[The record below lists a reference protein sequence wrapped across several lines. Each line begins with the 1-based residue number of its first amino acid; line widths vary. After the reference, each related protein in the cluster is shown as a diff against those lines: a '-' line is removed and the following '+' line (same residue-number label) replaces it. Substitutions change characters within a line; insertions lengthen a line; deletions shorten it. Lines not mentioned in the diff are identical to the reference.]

1 MKKIG
6 ITGQN
11 GFVGYHLTN
20 ELNLLQNEFQLIEFE
35 RSFFYDDRALDE
47 FVGQCD
53 VIVHLAALN
62 RHNDANVIHNTNV
75 ELVRNLKDSLIR
87 TNSTAHVVLSS
98 STQEKN
104 DNVYGNSKKEGR
116 MILSDWA
123 NQSTGRFSGLII
135 PNVFGPFGHP
145 YYNSV
150 VATFC
155 HQITHGESPKIE
167 FDGQLN
173 LIYVGDLVDEIV
185 CVIRNEDNTH
195 ELIVQHRH
203 EAKVSELLN
212 TIKYFQDAYFERGEI
227 PAITT
232 QFEHQLF
239 NTYRCYM
246 DISNYFPR
254 KYMQHP
260 DHRGAF
266 TEIGRIGIGGQV
278 SFSTTVPEVT
288 RGNHF
293 HTRKIERFAVIKGKA
308 LIQLR
313 RIGTEEVFDFELN
326 GDEPAYVDMPIW
338 YTHNIKNIGTED
350 LYTIFWINEPYNQE
364 DPDTYIEVV

>member
-6 ITGQN
+6 VTGQN

-20 ELNLLQNEFQLIEFE
+20 TLNLLPAEFQLIQFE
-35 RSFFYDDRALDE
+35 RNYFYDEGALDE
-47 FVGQCD
+47 FVGKCD

-62 RHNDANVIHNTNV
+62 RNNDEDVIYNTNV
-75 ELVRNLKDSLIR
+75 ELVRNLKNSLIR
-87 TNSTAHVVLSS
+87 TNSPAHVVMSS
-98 STQEKN
+98 STQEEK
-104 DNVYGNSKKEGR
+104 DNVYGNSKKVGR
-116 MILSDWA
+116 IILSDWA
-123 NQSTGRFSGLII
+123 RQRESRFSGLII

-155 HQITHGESPKIE
+155 HQITHGENPKIE
-167 FDGQLN
+167 VDGQLN
-173 LIYVGDLVDEIV
+173 LIYVADLVDEIIR
-185 CVIRNEDNTH
+185 VIRNDDNTH
-195 ELIVQHRH
+195 ELIVPHRH
-203 EAKVSELLN
+203 VVKVSDLLE
-212 TIKYFQDAYFERGEI
+212 TIKYFQHTYFDRGEI
-227 PAITT
+227 PALTS
-232 QFEHQLF
+232 QFEYQLF

-246 DISNYFPR
+246 DIPIYFPR
-254 KYMQHP
+254 KYEQHP
-260 DHRGAF
+260 DYRGAF

-278 SFSTTVPEVT
+278 SFSTTVPGVT

-313 RIGTEEVFDFELN
+313 RIGSDDVVDFELN
-326 GDEPAYVDMPIW
+326 GDKPAYVDMPIW
-338 YTHNIKNIGTED
+338 YTHNIKNIGAED